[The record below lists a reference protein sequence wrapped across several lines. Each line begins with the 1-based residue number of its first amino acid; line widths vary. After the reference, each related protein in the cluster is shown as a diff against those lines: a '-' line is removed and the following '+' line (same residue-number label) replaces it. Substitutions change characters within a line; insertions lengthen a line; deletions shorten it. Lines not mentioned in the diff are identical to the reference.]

1 MYEDRYGTDWTT
13 LDREAAVDRAY
24 ALGVA
29 TACGAPDDHER
40 DRLIAVGDTAYD
52 RSMIELAYQEG
63 KTHAYNRKR
72 ECSDEQSVWTELVGE
87 TDPISPR
94 EREFFPGALSRF
106 SAMLPPERQP
116 DLLDLPSFLQR
127 NQQN

>member
-1 MYEDRYGTDWTT
+1 MYEDRYGTDWET

-29 TACGAPDDHER
+29 AACGAPDDHER

-72 ECSDEQSVWTELVGE
+72 DRSDEQSVWDELVGE
-87 TDPISPR
+87 MDPISPP

-116 DLLDLPSFLQR
+116 ELLELPSFLQR